1 MQISFATHT
10 TEPFPSAISGRYT
23 PPSLP
28 SSLHVQ
34 DNLFPMQNH
43 PEYEFDNDDY
53 VRPTMDRVCK
63 EKQILIEIKL
73 LATCTDGFFTETL
86 QSIHD
91 RRTQLENLRL
101 IYLHFSINS
110 CFLVVG
116 SRFLHRIRNQSKF
129 QKSASS

>member
-1 MQISFATHT
+1 MQISFATHNGTFPLDDTGLELFRLCRRLCMCKTICSRCKIIRNMNLIT
-10 TEPFPSAISGRYT
+10 TTTYAQQWIGF
-23 PPSLP
+23 
-28 SSLHVQ
+28 
-34 DNLFPMQNH
+34 
-43 PEYEFDNDDY
+43 
-53 VRPTMDRVCK
+53 CK

-91 RRTQLENLRL
+91 RRTQLEKLRL

-116 SRFLHRIRNQSKF
+116 SHFLHRIRNQSKF